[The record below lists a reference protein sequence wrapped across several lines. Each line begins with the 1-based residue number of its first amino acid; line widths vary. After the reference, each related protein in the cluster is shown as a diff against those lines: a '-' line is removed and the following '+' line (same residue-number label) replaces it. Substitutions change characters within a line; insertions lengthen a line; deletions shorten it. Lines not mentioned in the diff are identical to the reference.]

1 MHSTACVHIG
11 FVHFFGG
18 VFVYGNG
25 NQVPHKFMV
34 MILQCKNCR
43 THKKSTIPC
52 VLSLTIAKQFKIH
65 KNETNTKM
73 GDTSSEMT
81 ETFQTTGAQIFD
93 RDPKPTAK
101 LFIQLRV
108 PRREYCYFKQFTLK
122 DVKTWW
128 PISETGYKLTDQA
141 NLLSALRGCCNQP
154 CREEGDYMIL
164 TEVNFLHAHVNFLKL
179 YAWRGC
185 AASG

>member
-1 MHSTACVHIG
+1 MSMAMAIRCHI
-11 FVHFFGG
+11 
-18 VFVYGNG
+18 NLWW
-25 NQVPHKFMV
+25 

-179 YAWRGC
+179 HAWRGC